1 MPAAQHPTS
10 DFAPLFQ
17 PDIYTENDAWH
28 LAPFFTNLEKSVYV
42 PLIFAPELIGALC
55 SRTSRAA
62 QDLRS
67 IYLKEFIQPFV
78 EPTRDAKD
86 TNETWQEKIKHGE
99 ALKAFIAFLHQHSL
113 EELFA
118 NPRARSFYV
127 KWLAEYGDDSIAQMA
142 GVHLVYTG
150 LSQVAIKHIEDQRIG
165 LAPIEKSTRYV
176 NYSQKI
182 RGQYMYYT
190 DPTMKDL
197 GLEETY
203 RASMDGLFS
212 AYTGLLPRL
221 SAWLQ
226 EKYPSE
232 KPSVVEK
239 KAFDALR
246 GLLPASALS
255 QVSFF
260 GNGQAFE
267 YMISRGGAHPLGE
280 IRWAAQRAQEELNHI
295 VPSFLRRLEKE
306 TAHSYQEYLAERGKR
321 LEPLVSDTLKP
332 LVAAET
338 KPEVRLV
345 EYDPDGENKIIGAM
359 LYAAPRNH
367 RSWEDT
373 VARVRGMGADEK
385 RRALSA
391 YLKGRSARWQK
402 IGRAFENAYLRFEIT
417 MNIGGWRDL
426 HRHRMLTHMRQD
438 FSCFHGYDIPRE
450 ITEAGLVKEFAS
462 AIKPVEDVFNAIHA
476 HDSYLAQYAVT
487 LAHRLRFMQWQ
498 NLRSLSWTTELRTI
512 PEGHPDYRHIE
523 QEKFRLVEKIYPLI
537 AECLLVNLGE
547 YDFARR
553 GQEERISR
561 KQQELSP

>member
-1 MPAAQHPTS
+1 MPPKQHPIE

-17 PDIYTENDAWH
+17 PDAYAEGDIWR
-28 LAPFFTNLEKSVYV
+28 LAPFFTNLDKSVYV
-42 PLIFAPELIGALC
+42 PLVFAPELIGALC

-62 QDLRS
+62 HDLRS

-78 EPTRDAKD
+78 EPVRDAKD
-86 TNETWQEKIKHGE
+86 TDETWQEKVKHGE
-99 ALKAFIAFLHQHSL
+99 ALKAFIEFLHKHSL
-113 EELFA
+113 QELFA

-142 GVHLVYTG
+142 GAHLVYTG
-150 LSQVAIKHIEDQRIG
+150 LSQIAIKHLEDQRIG

-182 RGQYMYYT
+182 NGQYMYYT
-190 DPTMKDL
+190 DPTLKDL
-197 GLEETY
+197 GLEEKY
-203 RASMDGLFS
+203 RTAMDGLF
-212 AYTGLLPRL
+212 ATYTALIPRMI
-221 SAWLQ
+221 AWLQ
-226 EKYPSE
+226 VKYPNE

-239 KAFDALR
+239 KAFDTLR
-246 GLLPASALS
+246 GLLPASTLS

-267 YMISRGGAHPLGE
+267 YMVSRSGAHSLGE
-280 IRWAAQRAQEELNHI
+280 IRWAARRAQEELNHI

-306 TAHSYQEYLAERGKR
+306 TAHEYQEYLAERGKR
-321 LEPLVSDTLKP
+321 LEPYVLDALKP
-332 LVAAET
+332 LVTAET

-345 EYDPDGENKIIGAM
+345 EYDPDGENKVIAAM
-359 LYAAPRNH
+359 LYMAPHNH
-367 RSWEDT
+367 RAWNET
-373 VARVRGMGADEK
+373 LACVRGMSMDEK
-385 RRALSA
+385 RRVLSA
-391 YLKGRSARWQK
+391 YLKGRNARWQK
-402 IGRAFENAYLRFEIT
+402 IGRAFENVYVRFEIT

-438 FSCFHGYDIPRE
+438 FSCFHGYDMPRE
-450 ITEAGLVKEFAS
+450 IVEAGLANEFAS
-462 AIKPVEDVFNAIHA
+462 AIQPIGEVFHAIHA

-487 LAHRLRFMQWQ
+487 LSHRLRFMQWQ

-523 QEKFRLVEKIYPLI
+523 QEKFRLIEKIYPLI

-553 GQEERISR
+553 GQEERIQR
-561 KQQELSP
+561 KQQELAS